1 MQEKTKNDGLMSFL
15 TTVLKKSAELPED
28 VSLLAGSVKILSD
41 KLLSVTNTLSLL
53 AATIQEHSIAI
64 NELYAIQSVMLQQ
77 MKTQNTGV
85 DSKLPDLNK
94 AKSEKPN

>member
-15 TTVLKKSAELPED
+15 ATVLKKSAELPED

-53 AATIQEHSIAI
+53 AAAIQEHSIAI
-64 NELYAIQSVMLQQ
+64 NELYATQSVMLQQ

-94 AKSEKPN
+94 VKSEKPN